1 MFLSLKAKFLINVAL
16 RGRCLNDLLYS
27 YRFPTE
33 EVLVLYTRVTPGTT
47 ATATVQALLY
57 DGVVMMSKYTRNVRT

>member
-1 MFLSLKAKFLINVAL
+1 MLSLQAKILIDVAL

-33 EVLVLYTRVTPGTT
+33 EVLVLYTRVTPGTL
-47 ATATVQALLY
+47 ATAIVQALLCDDVVY
-57 DGVVMMSKYTRNVRT
+57 DE